1 MKVVRKG
8 GSTRFGIK
16 KLETHSIFR
25 SATSKNPLPSLSLC
39 FFHYKIKKIKIQVQ
53 FGLLF
58 LFSLS
63 RVFTKHDLFVEPKI
77 FISTARILASFIL
90 FLFMVLF
97 RRILL
102 HWVSFQ
108 SNYQFCSLE
117 AIAPGW
123 AWPRK
128 AKSVFVFGLLI
139 RLEELFIK
147 HLLTKIIA
155 LLLKPTLRNVLS
167 ESSAYT
173 ENPSVSCG

>member
-1 MKVVRKG
+1 MVVPAYIPTSSVGVPLSPHPLQQLLRVDFEHG
-8 GSTRFGIK
+8 RSDWCEVRF
-16 KLETHSIFR
+16 
-25 SATSKNPLPSLSLC
+25 LPAVL
-39 FFHYKIKKIKIQVQ
+39 I
-53 FGLLF
+53 
-58 LFSLS
+58 
-63 RVFTKHDLFVEPKI
+63 RVCLIVTIVE
-77 FISTARILASFIL
+77 RRLVCLLASCMASFLL